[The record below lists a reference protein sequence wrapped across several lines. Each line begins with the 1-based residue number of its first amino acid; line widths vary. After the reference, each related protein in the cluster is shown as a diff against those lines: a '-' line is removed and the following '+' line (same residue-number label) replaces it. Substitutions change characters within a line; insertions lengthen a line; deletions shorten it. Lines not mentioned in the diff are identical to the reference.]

1 MQASACVV
9 HIASASCCSLVTC
22 DQSDRRPSATYSSM
36 KPALIQPIGMVGRC
50 VAGAALVS
58 APRAVFSPLAVAISR
73 AITSRGAAG
82 AARPSAAGHLAGSSP
97 VTIAAAAKVEAK
109 LGLPAAHAGGGLDAM
124 TSTGAGALA
133 SQPRGLGGISSLA
146 GGRVIT
152 GSWCL
157 SWHKVDICRWSGWRC
172 SNAGQA
178 GRRRGCLICSA
189 PAAWCTHCCTSG
201 CAWAWVRL
209 FPVQPFRDSEWEAT
223 V

>member
-1 MQASACVV
+1 
-9 HIASASCCSLVTC
+9 
-22 DQSDRRPSATYSSM
+22 M
-36 KPALIQPIGMVGRC
+36 KSVLIWPIGMVGRC

-146 GGRVIT
+146 GGVSSLGLGAFPGTKLTSAAGVDGDAAMLDRLE
-152 GSWCL
+152 GAEAAL
-157 SWHKVDICRWSGWRC
+157 SALRQRLGARIAAR
-172 SNAGQA
+172 QA
-178 GRRRGCLICSA
+178 ARG
-189 PAAWCTHCCTSG
+189 PG
-201 CAWAWVRL
+201 CALATTA
-209 FPVQPFRDSEWEAT
+209 FPG
-223 V
+223 